1 MRTVGSRELKAKL
14 SEVLRVVRENDEV
27 VVVTHR
33 GRPVA
38 RIVPEPRGGSAKR
51 FDEVWSEMDQIA
63 AAIARDWPEGVSAAG
78 AVAEDRRAV
87 GNG

>member
-14 SEVLRVVRENDEV
+14 SEVLRGVREHDEI

-38 RIVPEPRGGSAKR
+38 RIVPEPGAGSARR
-51 FDEVWSEMDQIA
+51 FDDVWSEMDRIA
-63 AAIARDWPEGVSAAG
+63 ATIARDWPEGVSAAG
-78 AVAEDRRAV
+78 ALAEDRRAL